1 MRADDSHEKLQM
13 MGDNA
18 GFGEQLKTRREEKG
32 VSLDEVAQRLR
43 IRRQF
48 LQAMEEERLDD
59 LPGETYF
66 RGFLRSYAEFLDLD
80 GEALLQSYR
89 SRVPEPPS
97 NLEPLRHVESE
108 LIEPVRLSSPAKRKA
123 VLLLLVL
130 VLVGVVTAAVV
141 WLLLSPAPSSPPRD
155 SFQPVSPETAP
166 AGSTDAPI
174 LPDVTSHAD
183 EPVASEPLPVSSDTV
198 SGLPHAES
206 VTKSAL
212 PPLDFLRRDGSTIK
226 IRASRSTRVDVVLD
240 ERPAQ
245 GYQLRAGSVL
255 NWQAHSRLQLD
266 IQDPAAVELWVD
278 DRVVSLEGRTSLV
291 MTSLPQE

>member
-1 MRADDSHEKLQM
+1 

-32 VSLDEVAQRLR
+32 VTLDEVAQRLR

-80 GEALLQSYR
+80 GEALLQSCR
-89 SRVPEPPS
+89 SRAPEPTS
-97 NLEPLRHVESE
+97 SLEPLRHVESE
-108 LIEPVRLSSPAKRKA
+108 LIEPVRLSSPVMRNG

-130 VLVGVVTAAVV
+130 VVVVVVMAAAV
-141 WLLLSPAPSSPPRD
+141 WIHNTPAPSSTSGD
-155 SFQPVSPETAP
+155 SFQSVSPETRPAVPTDSQILEDVAP
-166 AGSTDAPI
+166 R
-174 LPDVTSHAD
+174 AD
-183 EPVASEPLPVSSDTV
+183 ET
-198 SGLPHAES
+198 
-206 VTKSAL
+206 SAL
-212 PPLDFLRRDGSTIK
+212 EELQAPFEAASVLPGATSVSETALQPLDFLRREGSTIK

-240 ERPAQ
+240 DRPVQ

-255 NWQAHSRLQLD
+255 NWQAHSHLQLN
-266 IQDPAAVELWVD
+266 IQDPSAVELWVD
-278 DRVVSLEGRTSLV
+278 DRAISLEGRTSLV
-291 MTSLPQE
+291 MTSPPRE

>member
-1 MRADDSHEKLQM
+1 

-32 VSLDEVAQRLR
+32 VTLYEVSQRLR

-80 GEALLQSYR
+80 GEALLQSCR
-89 SRVPEPPS
+89 SREPEPPS
-97 NLEPLRHVESE
+97 SLEPLRHVESE
-108 LIEPVRLSSPAKRKA
+108 LIEPVRLSSSVKRRV

-130 VLVGVVTAAVV
+130 AVLVIAAAM
-141 WLLLSPAPSSPPRD
+141 WFLRPSTPAPISVAPRE
-155 SFQPVSPETAP
+155 SFQQPSPESAP
-166 AGSTDAPI
+166 VLQADALI
-174 LPDVTSHAD
+174 VRDD
-183 EPVASEPLPVSSDTV
+183 EPQSDETSASEQYHRQPEAVSALPLAASVT
-198 SGLPHAES
+198 ES
-206 VTKSAL
+206 VS
-212 PPLDFLRRDGSTIK
+212 PPLDFLRKEGSTIK
-226 IRASRSTRVDVVLD
+226 IRATRATRVDVVLD

-255 NWQAHSRLQLD
+255 NWQAHSRLQLN
-266 IQDPAAVELWVD
+266 IQDPAAVELWID
-278 DRVVSLEGRTSLV
+278 DRFVSLEGRTSLV
-291 MTSLPQE
+291 MTSSRQE

>member
-1 MRADDSHEKLQM
+1 

-32 VSLDEVAQRLR
+32 VTLDEVAQRLR

-80 GEALLQSYR
+80 GEALLNSCR
-89 SRVPEPPS
+89 SRVSEPTS

-108 LIEPVRLSSPAKRKA
+108 LIEPVRLSSPVTRNG
-123 VLLLLVL
+123 VLLLLILVVVVVL
-130 VLVGVVTAAVV
+130 MAAAV
-141 WLLLSPAPSSPPRD
+141 WILKTPAPSSTSRD
-155 SFQPVSPETAP
+155 SFQPVSPETGPAVPTDPLILEDVAAP
-166 AGSTDAPI
+166 
-174 LPDVTSHAD
+174 HAD
-183 EPVASEPLPVSSDTV
+183 EPSALEEL
-198 SGLPHAES
+198 S
-206 VTKSAL
+206 VQPEAVSAL
-212 PPLDFLRRDGSTIK
+212 PVAARAAESALQPLDYLRRDGSTIR

-240 ERPAQ
+240 DRPAQ

-255 NWQAHSRLQLD
+255 NWQAHSRLQLN
-266 IQDPAAVELWVD
+266 IQDPSAVELWVD
-278 DRVVSLEGRTSLV
+278 DRAVSLEGRTSLV
-291 MTSLPQE
+291 MTSPPQE